1 VIKETI
7 RVVLETCPITGV
19 QKIMGY
25 TNEESTGVLQSYPM
39 DAINPEDGTTGRY
52 ILAVPTAVPL
62 LDAAAL
68 TAAADENARHVAL
81 AKLTDEDLA
90 VLGLSR

>member
-1 VIKETI
+1 VIKETVK
-7 RVVLETCPITGV
+7 VVLETCPFTGA
-19 QKIMGY
+19 QKITGY

-62 LDAAAL
+62 LDAAAIASAI
-68 TAAADENARHVAL
+68 AANERHVAL
-81 AKLTDEDLA
+81 SKLTDEELS
-90 VLGLSR
+90 VLGISR